1 MRLGE
6 FGIGMENG
14 LRSGAR
20 DWRDTG
26 QSQER
31 VPAVSGA
38 AKLYGLLVQVAR
50 EPARGGA
57 ELHHDSLLGDLALAI
72 GAGAAARLA
81 RAYGGRRV
89 YIPATPSA
97 RDQISRSIGLEAAVR
112 LARLYGGSRV
122 MIPADPE
129 RALRRAR
136 IVAMRRNGWSVSAI
150 ARAAG
155 VSERY
160 VYKVL
165 AASRNA

>member
-1 MRLGE
+1 M
-6 FGIGMENG
+6 
-14 LRSGAR
+14 
-20 DWRDTG
+20 
-26 QSQER
+26 
-31 VPAVSGA
+31 SGA

-50 EPARGGA
+50 EPARGGE
-57 ELHHDSLLGDLALAI
+57 ELHHESLLGDLALAI

-112 LARLYGGSRV
+112 LARLYGGLRV

-136 IVAMRRNGWSVSAI
+136 IVALRRKGRSVSAI
-150 ARAAG
+150 ARATG

-165 AASRNA
+165 AASRGA

>member
-1 MRLGE
+1 V
-6 FGIGMENG
+6 N
-14 LRSGAR
+14 
-20 DWRDTG
+20 TP
-26 QSQER
+26 
-31 VPAVSGA
+31 V
-38 AKLYGLLVQVAR
+38 KLYGLLVQVAR

-72 GAGAAARLA
+72 GLGAAARLA
-81 RAYGGRRV
+81 HAFGGRRV

-112 LARLYGGSRV
+112 LARLYGGERV

-136 IVAMRRNGWSVSAI
+136 IVAMRRRGWSVSAI
-150 ARAAG
+150 ARETG

-165 AASRNA
+165 AARKHG

>member
-6 FGIGMENG
+6 FGAG
-14 LRSGAR
+14 LANSLRPGAR
-20 DWRDTG
+20 DWRDSC
-26 QSQER
+26 QSQNG
-31 VPAVSGA
+31 VQAVSA
-38 AKLYGLLVQVAR
+38 SVKLYDLLVQVAR

-57 ELHHDSLLGDLALAI
+57 DLRPDSLLGDLTLAI
-72 GAGAAARLA
+72 GIGAAARLA
-81 RAYGGRRV
+81 HACGGRRV

-97 RDQISRSIGLEAAVR
+97 RDQMSRSIGLEAAVR
-112 LARLYGGSRV
+112 LARLYGGERV

-136 IVAMRRNGWSVSAI
+136 IVAMRRHGWSISAI
-150 ARAAG
+150 ARETG

-165 AASRNA
+165 AARKNA